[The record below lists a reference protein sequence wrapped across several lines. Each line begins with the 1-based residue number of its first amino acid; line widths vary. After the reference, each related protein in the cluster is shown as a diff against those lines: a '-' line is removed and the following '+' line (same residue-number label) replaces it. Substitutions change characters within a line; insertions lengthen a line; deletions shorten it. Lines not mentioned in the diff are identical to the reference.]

1 MAERQLQPWDDVSL
15 LAGTWV
21 AAGTANDE
29 HAVERMLLRV
39 SPTGELSGLVD
50 DGDGEF
56 EESDCKI
63 GNSSAWIS
71 SGGYWVAFDQIYS
84 DDGSTTRWEA
94 QYFEDTDTLEGSW
107 TGDCAGFFVAHRLRQ
122 MESLDRDV
130 NQPLPADCEPESEPE
145 AELSGAAEL
154 ARLRSELEAEKSAHT
169 VTETTKRHAAAQLE
183 LASNS
188 VDVLGTQLD
197 TELAA
202 HSATRQAAQDAQAAA
217 QDAQAAA
224 LAAVSAAEEA
234 RANAETRVAE
244 ALAAAA
250 TLQQRK
256 EASSRAITAL
266 QKLMARPDAAKIF
279 ARFDLDEDG
288 KVSKDEMQIGLHLIG
303 EDLDDIEMDEL
314 MAFVDADG
322 DGSIDTSEFVRL
334 GKMRDE
340 LERIGAAKAAAT
352 AERDAAFEQIEQL
365 QTASALSAANAKATL
380 KRLST
385 VEDELENLKASTSLG
400 AVHVQQLEQLLVG
413 LSTLSLKDLRLKVA
427 TAGVDDHAI
436 ELARDSDEPKAALT
450 ALLIHAFLLELRS
463 EGTRPGDLETKQT
476 LKAEEQGD
484 EEVETHPI
492 EQKTLEPISTPLC
505 VETDHEVLF

>member
-1 MAERQLQPWDDVSL
+1 
-15 LAGTWV
+15 
-21 AAGTANDE
+21 
-29 HAVERMLLRV
+29 
-39 SPTGELSGLVD
+39 
-50 DGDGEF
+50 
-56 EESDCKI
+56 
-63 GNSSAWIS
+63 
-71 SGGYWVAFDQIYS
+71 
-84 DDGSTTRWEA
+84 
-94 QYFEDTDTLEGSW
+94 
-107 TGDCAGFFVAHRLRQ
+107 
-122 MESLDRDV
+122 
-130 NQPLPADCEPESEPE
+130 
-145 AELSGAAEL
+145 
-154 ARLRSELEAEKSAHT
+154 
-169 VTETTKRHAAAQLE
+169 
-183 LASNS
+183 
-188 VDVLGTQLD
+188 
-197 TELAA
+197 
-202 HSATRQAAQDAQAAA
+202 
-217 QDAQAAA
+217 
-224 LAAVSAAEEA
+224 
-234 RANAETRVAE
+234 
-244 ALAAAA
+244 
-250 TLQQRK
+250 
-256 EASSRAITAL
+256 
-266 QKLMARPDAAKIF
+266 
-279 ARFDLDEDG
+279 
-288 KVSKDEMQIGLHLIG
+288 
-303 EDLDDIEMDEL
+303 